1 VILLSKVTE
10 TAIIWFVS
18 AIAQPAEPRVR
29 SPRRKTS
36 FEVDFSKVDQ
46 VKLLLGTSS
55 LTDTIDAA
63 LDEVIAIQKRQQLVA
78 LLFDGD
84 ALDLDKPE
92 IMAAAWR

>member
-1 VILLSKVTE
+1 MAT
-10 TAIIWFVS
+10 
-18 AIAQPAEPRVR
+18 IAKPPATGVR

-46 VKLLLGTSS
+46 VKVLLGTSS

-63 LDEVIAIQKRQQLVA
+63 VDEVIAIQKRQQLVA
-78 LLFDGD
+78 LLFDTND
-84 ALDLDKPE
+84 LDLDKPE